1 MWLRSWRC
9 VPGEVVVT
17 LGVVVG
23 ARRVEVGVERHL
35 RVDHDLPVAGKVH
48 HQVGA
53 EGAVVEP
60 HLLGEV
66 AALDQAGEL
75 DGAA

>member
-1 MWLRSWRC
+1 MGAQLAG
-9 VPGEVVVT
+9 VAGQVAGAV
-17 LGVVVG
+17 GVVVG
-23 ARRVEVGVERHL
+23 AGRVEVGVERHL
-35 RVDHDLPVAGKVH
+35 GVDHDLPVAGQVH

-53 EGAVVEP
+53 ERSVVEP

-75 DGAA
+75 DRSA